1 MDEDNEIEYKTEL
14 EDKPI
19 KAETF
24 KKDEILDF
32 TEKKQRVKLNN
43 GEEIEK
49 RIIYQLVDISKLE
62 TESYKKIYGE
72 IKILKLDNNKLSS
85 LTLKGYDKLEI
96 LLAPNN
102 HISQV
107 NLCLPALRELNLSRN
122 FIKKMFELINLPNLR
137 KLYLSQNS
145 IKTISFDSFKSVKK
159 TLSVLDLNENLIEFN
174 EVKEFFNFC
183 ENFGPYMKELLTL
196 SLTGN
201 PFTLKKK
208 YKDIYQSY
216 IVYSFPKLQILNGRL
231 TSNII
236 KKSDEKNSIYSLQL
250 KSLRERMMDL
260 EARENITSY
269 KDSNLSYKRNEQV
282 TLKLINDELLKIN
295 QLGTLNDKA
304 FEKLDDMIDIY
315 INNLH
320 IVSDDNL
327 DDQELDDF
335 EIFLDYIEKIIDG
348 VSGYE
353 KRLYAAI
360 GNFATIK
367 YGKFASRALS
377 CLKQRITNQN
387 ANDLIEVI
395 TNIYT
400 FLKQTKEENIPCSVI
415 DSLQVFIDEP
425 QLMNIMKVIL
435 KRIMDIGLKIGYNIN
450 YNAAVDNHDKKKNNN
465 NIELIYLNL
474 FNSVIAFVTKCI
486 SLENESFLNDYI
498 SNSEFVALCNMNL
511 KEILA
516 EKDEDIVNSE
526 NELNILKNLLEII
539 KIICILQTT
548 QKNNELIEKEKK
560 EQLKKVKF
568 FLY

>member
-208 YKDIYQSY
+208 YKDTYQSY

-395 TNIYT
+395 TNIST

-435 KRIMDIGLKIGYNIN
+435 KRIMDIGLKIGYNLN
-450 YNAAVDNHDKKKNNN
+450 YKAAADSYDKKSRNN
-465 NIELIYLNL
+465 NIDVVYLNL
-474 FNSVIAFVTKCI
+474 FNSVIAFVTKCL
-486 SLENESFLNDYI
+486 SLESQCFLHDYM
-498 SNSEFVALCNMNL
+498 SNSEFVTLCNMNL

-516 EKDEDIVNSE
+516 AKDDDIVNSE
-526 NELNILKNLLEII
+526 SQLNILKNLLEII
-539 KIICILQTT
+539 KIICRLQTI
-548 QKNNELIEKEKK
+548 QKNIE
-560 EQLKKVKF
+560 
-568 FLY
+568 

>member
-1 MDEDNEIEYKTEL
+1 MKNNEIEYKTEL

-201 PFTLKKK
+201 PFTLKKNTK
-208 YKDIYQSY
+208 IH
-216 IVYSFPKLQILNGRL
+216 
-231 TSNII
+231 
-236 KKSDEKNSIYSLQL
+236 
-250 KSLRERMMDL
+250 
-260 EARENITSY
+260 
-269 KDSNLSYKRNEQV
+269 
-282 TLKLINDELLKIN
+282 IN
-295 QLGTLNDKA
+295 
-304 FEKLDDMIDIY
+304 
-315 INNLH
+315 H
-320 IVSDDNL
+320 I
-327 DDQELDDF
+327 
-335 EIFLDYIEKIIDG
+335 
-348 VSGYE
+348 
-353 KRLYAAI
+353 
-360 GNFATIK
+360 
-367 YGKFASRALS
+367 
-377 CLKQRITNQN
+377 
-387 ANDLIEVI
+387 
-395 TNIYT
+395 
-400 FLKQTKEENIPCSVI
+400 
-415 DSLQVFIDEP
+415 
-425 QLMNIMKVIL
+425 
-435 KRIMDIGLKIGYNIN
+435 
-450 YNAAVDNHDKKKNNN
+450 
-465 NIELIYLNL
+465 
-474 FNSVIAFVTKCI
+474 
-486 SLENESFLNDYI
+486 
-498 SNSEFVALCNMNL
+498 
-511 KEILA
+511 
-516 EKDEDIVNSE
+516 
-526 NELNILKNLLEII
+526 
-539 KIICILQTT
+539 
-548 QKNNELIEKEKK
+548 
-560 EQLKKVKF
+560 
-568 FLY
+568 